1 MRTAFVFCRLAV
13 IVVLALDS
21 QALAQTLPATTSVQ
35 IVNATSVPA
44 IALRINDRI
53 AYENFPQ
60 GLKTT
65 DSPASLLKAVYE
77 AEDRQTGSRAT
88 SAKITYEP
96 GANQS
101 LVILGD
107 FSTDTP
113 PGVLRHPGRALTG
126 EDKQYPPNVLFQV
139 FSHAATEAPVRL
151 RIINGMPGKSLTFV
165 AGRREIVVKPGEVA
179 VLAGQ
184 PATARYLAKADGEN
198 ISLLMRQEGLIRN
211 AMIIFFLR
219 NGRPVF
225 MRAFENNADSNRKRE
240 ELEKE
245 GQ

>member
-1 MRTAFVFCRLAV
+1 MRTAFAFFRLAV

-35 IVNATSVPA
+35 IVNATSVPE

-60 GLKTT
+60 GLKTA

-77 AEDRQTGSRAT
+77 AEDRQTGSRAM
-88 SAKITYEP
+88 SAKIAYEP
-96 GANQS
+96 GTNQS

-165 AGRREIVVKPGEVA
+165 AGRREIVVKPGEFA

>member
-1 MRTAFVFCRLAV
+1 MRTAYALFRLAV
-13 IVVLALDS
+13 LFVVALDS
-21 QALAQTLPATTSVQ
+21 QALGQTRPAATSVQ

-44 IALRINDRI
+44 IALKINDKI

-60 GLKTT
+60 GFKSA
-65 DSPASLLKAVYE
+65 DAPASLLKAVYE
-77 AEDRQTGSRAT
+77 AEDRQTASRAT

-113 PGVLRHPGRALTG
+113 PGALRHPGRARTG

-139 FSHAATEAPVRL
+139 FSHAATEEPVRL
-151 RIINGMPGKSLTFV
+151 RIINGMPGKSLAFA
-165 AGRREIVVKPGEVA
+165 AGRREFVVKPGEFA
-179 VLAGQ
+179 VLSKQ
-184 PATARYLAKADGEN
+184 PAIARYMAKVDGEN

-211 AMIIFFLR
+211 AMIIFFLDS
-219 NGRPVF
+219 GRPAF
-225 MRAFENNADSNRKRE
+225 MRAFENTADSNRRRE
-240 ELEKE
+240 ELEKKR
-245 GQ
+245 Q